1 MQVSFANFS
10 EMRTLNPDLE
20 AQNQLRSGLA
30 KIIPSM
36 QQLEARQQIYETE
49 MQNLHDFVAPCICK
63 PPAHFPTWGKHH

>member
-36 QQLEARQQIYETE
+36 QQLEAMLQIYKTET
-49 MQNLHDFVAPCICK
+49 QLLHTLRLPVFVNHLLISQ
-63 PPAHFPTWGKHH
+63 HHMS